1 MKLANGNLVFFN
13 SKSGKVL
20 DVEGGETG
28 DGTNVSQFE
37 WDGSDTQ
44 QWQAAKNEDGSYV
57 LWNAG
62 RPELVLDGG
71 GSFADGTN
79 LGLYKYN
86 GTTAQSFVFEEAQV
100 KDLSG
105 SIVLRPLKGSKMAVS
120 AGEDSSL
127 AVDNYSD
134 DNAIHFEMT
143 LYWGGYYTIRNQM
156 NELVIEASDRDAAQE
171 SLHLLF
177 EASERSGHGDGRF
190 LPVCR
195 VCTEAR

>member
-1 MKLANGNLVFFN
+1 MNAVLDIEGASLANRGNLQLYGINYTEAQLFTVMKLANGNLVFFN
-13 SKSGKVL
+13 HKSGKVL

-44 QWQAAKNEDGSYV
+44 QWQAAENEDGSYV

-143 LYWGGYYTIRNQM
+143 QRY
-156 NELVIEASDRDAAQE
+156 
-171 SLHLLF
+171 
-177 EASERSGHGDGRF
+177 
-190 LPVCR
+190 
-195 VCTEAR
+195 